1 MAKVIRAFRER
12 FHNFK
17 RYNVGDE
24 YPEDDKKR
32 VAFLVKEGF
41 LAESE
46 KPKPAEKSNP
56 PNKLKRKK
64 GADTDV
70 DPDG

>member
-12 FHNFK
+12 FHDFK

-41 LAESE
+41 LAEPE
-46 KPKPAEKSNP
+46 KPKSAEKSNP
-56 PNKLKRKK
+56 PSKAKRKK